1 MSTQVLKSPLSKSL
15 KIALI
20 QLKAGADKAANLT
33 KVTKFIDD
41 AVSKSPEVNLVML
54 PECFNSPYAVDQFRN
69 YAEPIPQGETTQLLS
84 SLAKKHNIFMVGGS
98 IPERGDDDKI
108 YNRINFYRL
117 VFVLLV

>member
-1 MSTQVLKSPLSKSL
+1 MSNQVLKSPLSKSI

-41 AVSKSPEVNLVML
+41 AVTKSTGVNLVML

-69 YAEPIPQGETTQLLS
+69 YAEDIPREKLLNCCQVWH
-84 SLAKKHNIFMVGGS
+84 KNI
-98 IPERGDDDKI
+98 K
-108 YNRINFYRL
+108 YTL
-117 VFVLLV
+117 